1 MAIRSFARS
10 ALATVLSAVLVAG
23 CGGGGDDGGSGGDAQ
38 EDFARAASA
47 AGVIVVG
54 DSARAQAATLSLAR
68 VVIGV
73 NGVAG
78 SPSCGGGGYA
88 VFSASAGNPATLFN
102 GVPDTGERYTIN
114 FVNCRSSSDSASAN
128 GTLALTVVSASGENY
143 VLATDADVVVAL
155 PERTITLEGSST
167 ITHTEVTQGTT
178 HIVTDRWQS
187 TSMSVR
193 SLRNNR
199 PSRLALTDVDWTQ
212 TATTTGGVTT
222 YDSDGR
228 VTMRYDGWFGSWSAT
243 VTTDGSVRFAI
254 NGLPLDGRWLI
265 TLPQDL
271 ILVTIANSEVRA
283 ALDFG
288 RNGTVE
294 RLLLWPILVLL
305 DFAY

>member
-10 ALATVLSAVLVAG
+10 AFSTVLAVVLLAG
-23 CGGGGDDGGSGGDAQ
+23 CGGGDDGGSGGDAQ

-54 DSARAQAATLSLAR
+54 DSARAQAATLGLAR
-68 VVIGV
+68 IVIGV
-73 NGVAG
+73 SGLGG

-88 VFSASAGNPATLFN
+88 IFTASAGNPATLFN

-114 FVNCRSSSDSASAN
+114 FVNCRSSSNSALAN
-128 GTLALTVVSASGENY
+128 GTLSLTVVSASGENY
-143 VLATDADVVVAL
+143 VLATDADVIVAL
-155 PERTITLEGSST
+155 PERTVSLEGQST
-167 ITHTEVTQGTT
+167 LTHTEVTQGAS

-187 TSMSVR
+187 PAMSVR
-193 SLRNNR
+193 SVRNNR

-212 TATTTGGVTT
+212 TATTTGGVTS
-222 YDSDGR
+222 YDSDGH
-228 VTMRYDGWFGSWSAT
+228 VTMSYDGWFGRWSAT
-243 VTTDGSVRFAI
+243 VTTDGAVRFAI
-254 NGLPLDGRWLI
+254 NGLPLDGRWRI

-294 RLLLWPILVLL
+294 RLLLWPIRLLL